1 MWVFQVDSSI
11 TTLVL
16 TDLISYL
23 YQTTIIY
30 ANNIKVNCY
39 TIWNL
44 NYWNKNEKSHK
55 LTKGSNISQWY
66 EHSHCTKQLPNNQ
79 VND

>member
-11 TTLVL
+11 NTLVL
-16 TDLISYL
+16 TDLISYS

-44 NYWNKNEKSHK
+44 NYWNENEKKSQTHK
-55 LTKGSNISQWY
+55 SVKYRSMVWTQSLYLTI
-66 EHSHCTKQLPNNQ
+66 TK
-79 VND
+79 